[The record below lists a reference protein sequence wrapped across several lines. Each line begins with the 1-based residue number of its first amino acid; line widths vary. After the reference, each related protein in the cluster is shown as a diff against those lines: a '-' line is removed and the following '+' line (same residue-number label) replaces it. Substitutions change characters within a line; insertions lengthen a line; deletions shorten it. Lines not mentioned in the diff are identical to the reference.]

1 MHGNMNIKF
10 INAKQVKEI
19 HQYRNTREKL
29 YKTNAAIWHNKVC
42 TGKHLPV
49 PNVQQ
54 KTPDDGQRRCPK
66 HVKFYNRL
74 KLG

>member
-1 MHGNMNIKF
+1 MNVKF
-10 INAKQVKEI
+10 INARQAKEI

-29 YKTNAAIWHNKVC
+29 YKTNATIRYNKAC

-54 KTPDDGQRRCPK
+54 KTPDDG
-66 HVKFYNRL
+66 
-74 KLG
+74 